1 MRLNIKRKLMLVGVV
16 LFMSVAAISSQAAS
30 NANISTGDD
39 LVKAYGNG
47 NINSEVFTYGGFRT
61 GSYDNKY
68 AVARMFVDRAWYAKN
83 YENGKKLTRTA
94 FSKQR
99 IAAKKDE
106 EGIRLLLRTYDSNG
120 TKERSMTMRVISC
133 R

>member
-1 MRLNIKRKLMLVGVV
+1 MRLSIKRKLMLVGMV
-16 LFMSVAAISSQAAS
+16 LFTCAAAISSQAAT
-30 NANISTGDD
+30 NANFSTGDD

-47 NINSEVFTYGGFRT
+47 NINSAVFTYGGFRT

-68 AVARMFVDRAWYAKN
+68 AVARMIVDRAWYAKS
-83 YENGKKLTRTA
+83 YENKVLTRTT

-99 IAAKKDE
+99 NAAKKDE
-106 EGIRLLLRTYDSNG
+106 EGIRLLLKTYDTNG
-120 TKERSMTMRVISC
+120 TTQRSMAMRVIRC

>member
-1 MRLNIKRKLMLVGVV
+1 MRLSIKRKLMLVGMV
-16 LFMSVAAISSQAAS
+16 LFMCAAAISSQAAT
-30 NANISTGDD
+30 NANFSTGDD

-47 NINSEVFTYGGFRT
+47 NINSAVFTYGGFRT

-68 AVARMFVDRAWYAKN
+68 AVARMIVDRAWYAKS
-83 YENGKKLTRTA
+83 YENKVLTRTT

-99 IAAKKDE
+99 NAAKKDE
-106 EGIRLLLRTYDSNG
+106 EGIRLLLKTYDTNG
-120 TKERSMTMRVISC
+120 TTQRSMAMRVIRC

>member
-1 MRLNIKRKLMLVGVV
+1 MRLGIKRKLMLVGMV
-16 LFMSVAAISSQAAS
+16 LFTCATEISSQAAT
-30 NANISTGDD
+30 NANFSTGDN

-47 NINSEVFTYGGFRT
+47 NINSAVFTYGGFRT

-68 AVARMFVDRAWYAKN
+68 AVARMFVDRAWYAKS
-83 YENGKKLTRTA
+83 YGSEKLKRGA

-99 IAAKKDE
+99 NATKKDE

-120 TKERSMTMRVISC
+120 KTQRSMDMRVIRC

>member
-1 MRLNIKRKLMLVGVV
+1 MRLGIKRKLMLVGMV
-16 LFMSVAAISSQAAS
+16 LFTCAAAISSQAAT
-30 NANISTGDD
+30 NANFSTGDD

-47 NINSEVFTYGGFRT
+47 NINSAVFTYGGFRT

-68 AVARMFVDRAWYAKN
+68 KVAKMFVDRAWYAKS
-83 YENGKKLTRTA
+83 YENKVLTRTA

-99 IAAKKDE
+99 YAAKKDE
-106 EGIRLLLRTYDSNG
+106 EGIRLILRTYDSNG
-120 TKERSMTMRVISC
+120 TTQRSVAMRVIRC